1 MSDNLP
7 QPTKAIS
14 ASEQSEPQRPP
25 SVLSERYGV
34 PWTIIGTIVGIV
46 AGFVVAFF
54 FFKLSEQRKQ
64 FAYTNP
70 VTSIRIFDSK
80 SASPAIRVLD
90 SQSQPIT
97 EDVYVAEVVFWNS
110 GNVPIEPSDV
120 RGEPIKLILSPVVR
134 IIDLRVT
141 GTTHDNVGKF
151 VVSEANLPDGSG
163 NNRKAVQVQWEHLDP
178 EFGVRFQVTYTG
190 LPTGESGLE
199 LDVQGNIVSTEEV
212 SVDRTNRAS
221 QGISIPRLVRFGVTV
236 FLCMT
241 ILLIFLR
248 VIEKFKWFP
257 DSSRRVIR
265 SLSLVLMM
273 IIAQLLAVFDI
284 WVIFFPQPQPPF

>member
-7 QPTKAIS
+7 QPVG
-14 ASEQSEPQRPP
+14 ASLAPEQSEPQRPP

-90 SQSQPIT
+90 SESQPIT

-120 RGEPIKLILSPVVR
+120 RGEPIKLILSPVAR

-141 GTTHDNVGKF
+141 GATHDNVGKF
-151 VVSEANLPDGSG
+151 VVSEVNLPDEGG

-178 EFGVRFQVTYTG
+178 GFGVRFQVTYTG
-190 LPTGESGLE
+190 LPTGESGLV
-199 LDVQGNIVSTEEV
+199 LDVQGNIVSTEGL
-212 SVDRTNRAS
+212 SVDSTNKPS
-221 QGISIPRLVRFGVTV
+221 QNISIPRLTRFAITV
-236 FLCMT
+236 FICWTM
-241 ILLIFLR
+241 LLIFWR
-248 VIEKFKWFP
+248 VSGRIKWFSGSNRYRARP
-257 DSSRRVIR
+257 
-265 SLSLVLMM
+265 LVLTLMM
-273 IIAQLLAVFDI
+273 ATLQLAFIFDI
-284 WVIFFPQPQPPF
+284 WVIFFPPPQPPF